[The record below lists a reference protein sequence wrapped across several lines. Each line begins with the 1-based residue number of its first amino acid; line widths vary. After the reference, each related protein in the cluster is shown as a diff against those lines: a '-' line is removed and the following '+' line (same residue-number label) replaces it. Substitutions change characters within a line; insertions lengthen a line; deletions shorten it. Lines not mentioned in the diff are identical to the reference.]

1 MSESSNEPMLE
12 AYIFETSQFIDQL
25 EALILNN
32 ENSNGYPEDDINEI
46 FRIMHTI
53 KGSSAMMLFND
64 ISTLAHSME
73 DIFYFFREQ
82 KTENV
87 DYSALADLLFESIDF
102 IKVELE
108 KIKNGD
114 EVDGKSDKL
123 INDNKEFLKKLKGDS
138 PCDKEE
144 EPKNNDKKQQYYI
157 ESDKKNIV
165 LGNNLYKAVIFFDD
179 DCEMENIR
187 AYTVVSSVKEFTD
200 EVHYFPE
207 NIIEDDDT
215 AKVIREKGFEIF
227 FKTDKAYEEV
237 NSNLGQTVML
247 KKLELIKLENDDE
260 FKKNNKSNEICI
272 KESPI
277 KKPVV
282 VEKKSTSEVRSS
294 SVQEVISVNIKKVD
308 TLMDLVGEMVIAEA
322 MVIQNPDLY
331 GMELDNFRKAARQL
345 HKITSELQDIVMS
358 IRMVPLVP
366 TLNKMNRI
374 VRDMKKKLNK
384 EVKLKLIGEDTE
396 VDKNIA
402 EHISDPLM
410 HLVRNCVDHGIEA
423 KEDRIKAGKDEEGI
437 ITIEARNLGNYVV
450 ITISDDGAGLNK
462 EKILEKA
469 MTNGILTKSEDEMSD
484 NEIYNLIFLP
494 GFSTNDN
501 VTEFSGRGVGMDV
514 VSKNIAEIGGYT
526 YVNSEEGKGTTF
538 TLKIP
543 LTLAIIDGMNVK
555 VGGSYY
561 TIPINNIK
569 QSFRPQKEDLV
580 KDLNG
585 NEMVMIRGECYT
597 VFRLHE
603 IYNIQ
608 TNIKDLDDGII
619 IVVEQDDKV
628 ACLFVDELVGQ
639 QQVVIKTLPSYI
651 KNIKKIAGLSGCTLL
666 GNGSISLIID
676 VGGIMLQKK

>member
-32 ENSNGYPEDDINEI
+32 ENSNGYPEEDINEI

-82 KTENV
+82 SPENV
-87 DYSALADLLFESIDF
+87 DYSSLADLLFESIDF

-114 EVDGKSDKL
+114 EVDGKSDEL
-123 INDNKEFLKKLKGDS
+123 INNNKEFLKNLKGDS
-138 PCDKEE
+138 SCDKEE
-144 EPKNNDKKQQYYI
+144 KTKNDNTKQQYYI
-157 ESDKKNIV
+157 EPDKKNMV
-165 LGNNLYKAVIFFDD
+165 VGNNLYKAVIFFDD

-187 AYTVVSSVKEFTD
+187 AYTVVSSIKELAD
-200 EVHYFPE
+200 DVHYFPE

-227 FKTDKAYEEV
+227 FKTDKSYEEI
-237 NSNLGQTVML
+237 NSSLGQTVML
-247 KKLELIKLENDDE
+247 KKLELIELENDDE
-260 FKKNNKSNEICI
+260 FKKFDKSKDVAI

-277 KKPVV
+277 IKPVV
-282 VEKKSTSEVRSS
+282 VEKKTTTEAHGG

-322 MVIQNPDLY
+322 MVVQNPDLY

-358 IRMVPLVP
+358 IRMVPLAP

-384 EVKLKLIGEDTE
+384 EIKLKLIGESTE
-396 VDKNIA
+396 VDKNIT

-410 HLVRNCVDHGIEA
+410 HLVRNCVDHGIES
-423 KEDRIKAGKDEEGI
+423 KEDRIKAGKSAEGV
-437 ITIEARNLGNYVV
+437 ITIEAKNSGNYVI
-450 ITISDDGAGLNK
+450 ITVSDDGSGLNK

-469 MTNGILTKSEDEMSD
+469 ITNGVLTKSEEEMSD
-484 NEIYNLIFLP
+484 SEIYNLIFLP

-514 VSKNIAEIGGYT
+514 VSKNIAEIGGYA
-526 YVNSEEGKGTTF
+526 YVDSEEGKGSTF

-555 VGGSYY
+555 VGSSYY

-569 QSFRPQKEDLV
+569 QSFRPKKEDLV
-580 KDLNG
+580 RDLNG

-603 IYNIQ
+603 IYNIK
-608 TNIKDLDDGII
+608 TNIKDFDDGII

-666 GNGSISLIID
+666 GNGNISLIID
-676 VGGIMLQKK
+676 VAGIMLQKK

>member
-12 AYIFETSQFIDQL
+12 MYIFETSQFIDQL
-25 EALILNN
+25 EAIILDN
-32 ENSNGYPEDDINEI
+32 ENSNGYSNEDINEI

-64 ISTLAHSME
+64 VSTLAHSME
-73 DIFYFFREQ
+73 DIFYFFRENNP
-82 KTENV
+82 ENV

-114 EVDGKSDKL
+114 EVDGKSSEL
-123 INDNKEFLKKLKGDS
+123 IDQNHKFLEKLKGNS
-138 PCDKEE
+138 TEVVEE
-144 EPKNNDKKQQYYI
+144 KTEKSNTKQQYYI
-157 ESDKKNIV
+157 ESDKKNV
-165 LGNNLYKAVIFFDD
+165 LLSNNTYKAVIFFDD

-187 AYTVVSSVKEFTD
+187 AYTVISSIKEFTD
-200 EVHYFPE
+200 EVHYLPE
-207 NIIEDDDT
+207 DIIEDDDT
-215 AKVIREKGFEIF
+215 AKVIRESGFQVI

-237 NSNLGQTVML
+237 SEILNQTVML
-247 KKLELIKLENDDE
+247 RKLELVKLEDDDE
-260 FKKNNKSNEICI
+260 FKQFNKSVKENI

-282 VEKKSTSEVRSS
+282 VEKKSSSETHNSG
-294 SVQEVISVNIKKVD
+294 VQEMISVNIKKVD
-308 TLMDLVGEMVIAEA
+308 KLMDLVGEMVIAEA

-331 GMELDNFRKAARQL
+331 GLELENFKKSARQL

-358 IRMVPLVP
+358 IRMVPLAP
-366 TLNKMNRI
+366 TLNKMNRV
-374 VRDMKKKLNK
+374 VRDMKKKLDK

-396 VDKNIA
+396 VDKNII

-410 HLVRNCVDHGIEA
+410 HLVRNCVDHGIET
-423 KEDRIKAGKDEEGI
+423 KEDRVKSGKSEEGL
-437 ITIEARNLGNYVV
+437 ITIEAKNLGSYVI

-469 MTNGILTKSEDEMSD
+469 VKNNMLTKSQEEMSD

-514 VSKNIAEIGGYT
+514 VSRNLSEIGGYT
-526 YVNSEEGKGTTF
+526 YVNSTEGEGTIF

-555 VGGSYY
+555 VGDSYY
-561 TIPINNIK
+561 TIPISNIR
-569 QSFRPQKEDLV
+569 QSFRPKNEDII

-597 VFRLHE
+597 VFRIHE
-603 IYNIQ
+603 IYD
-608 TNIKDLDDGII
+608 IKTDIDDLSRGII
-619 IVVEQDDKV
+619 IVVEQDDKI

-639 QQVVIKTLPSYI
+639 QQVVIKALPSYI
-651 KNIKKIAGLSGCTLL
+651 KNIKKIDGLSGCTLL

-676 VGGIMLQKK
+676 VAGIIQQRA

>member
-32 ENSNGYPEDDINEI
+32 ESSNGYPEEDINEI

-82 KTENV
+82 KPENV
-87 DYSALADLLFESIDF
+87 DHSSLADLLFESIDF

-114 EVDGKSDKL
+114 EVDGKSDEL
-123 INDNKEFLKKLKGDS
+123 INHNKEFLKNLKGDS
-138 PCDKEE
+138 SYAKEE
-144 EPKNNDKKQQYYI
+144 KTKNNDTKQQYYI
-157 ESDKKNIV
+157 ESNKKNIV

-187 AYTVVSSVKEFTD
+187 AYTVVSSIKEFTD
-200 EVHYFPE
+200 EVHYSPE

-227 FKTDKAYEEV
+227 FKTDKSYEEI
-237 NSNLGQTVML
+237 NSNLSQTVML
-247 KKLELIKLENDDE
+247 KKLELIELENDDE
-260 FKKNNKSNEICI
+260 LKKFNKSNEVGI

-277 KKPVV
+277 IKPVV
-282 VEKKSTSEVRSS
+282 VEKKVPQEAHGG

-322 MVIQNPDLY
+322 MVVQNPDLY

-358 IRMVPLVP
+358 IRMVPLAP

-384 EVKLKLIGEDTE
+384 EIKLKLIGESTE
-396 VDKNIA
+396 VDKNIT

-410 HLVRNCVDHGIEA
+410 HLVRNCVDHGIES
-423 KEDRIKAGKDEEGI
+423 KEDRIKAGKDVEGV
-437 ITIEARNLGNYVV
+437 ITIEAKNSGNYVI
-450 ITISDDGAGLNK
+450 ITVSDDGAGLNK

-469 MTNGILTKSEDEMSD
+469 ITNGVLTKAEEEMSD
-484 NEIYNLIFLP
+484 SEIYNLIFLP

-514 VSKNIAEIGGYT
+514 VSKNIAEIGGYV
-526 YVNSEEGKGTTF
+526 YVDSEEGKGSIF

-555 VGGSYY
+555 VGNSYY

-569 QSFRPQKEDLV
+569 QSFRPKKEDLV

-603 IYNIQ
+603 IYNIK
-608 TNIKDLDDGII
+608 TNIKDFEDGII

-651 KNIKKIAGLSGCTLL
+651 KNIKKISGLSGCTLL

-676 VGGIMLQKK
+676 VAGIMLGKK

>member
-12 AYIFETSQFIDQL
+12 MYIFETSQFIDQL
-25 EALILNN
+25 EAIILDN
-32 ENSNGYPEDDINEI
+32 ENSNGYSNEDINEI

-64 ISTLAHSME
+64 VSTLAHSME
-73 DIFYFFREQ
+73 DIFYFFRENNP
-82 KTENV
+82 ENV

-114 EVDGKSDKL
+114 EVDGKSSEL
-123 INDNKEFLKKLKGDS
+123 IDQNHKFLEKLKGNS
-138 PCDKEE
+138 TEVVEE
-144 EPKNNDKKQQYYI
+144 KTEKSNTKQQYYI
-157 ESDKKNIV
+157 ESDKKNV
-165 LGNNLYKAVIFFDD
+165 LLSNNTYKAVIFFDD

-187 AYTVVSSVKEFTD
+187 AYTVISSIKEFTD
-200 EVHYFPE
+200 EVHYLPE
-207 NIIEDDDT
+207 DIIEDDDT
-215 AKVIREKGFEIF
+215 AKVIRESGFQVI

-237 NSNLGQTVML
+237 SEILNQTVML
-247 KKLELIKLENDDE
+247 RKLELVKLEDDDE
-260 FKKNNKSNEICI
+260 FKQFNKSVKENI

-282 VEKKSTSEVRSS
+282 VEKKSSSEAHNSG
-294 SVQEVISVNIKKVD
+294 VQEMISVNIKKVD
-308 TLMDLVGEMVIAEA
+308 KLMDLVGEMVIAEA

-331 GMELDNFRKAARQL
+331 GLELENFKKSARQL

-358 IRMVPLVP
+358 IRMVPLAP
-366 TLNKMNRI
+366 TLNKMNRV
-374 VRDMKKKLNK
+374 VRDMKKKLDK

-396 VDKNIA
+396 VDKNII

-410 HLVRNCVDHGIEA
+410 HLVRNCVDHGIET
-423 KEDRIKAGKDEEGI
+423 KEDRVKSGKSEEGL
-437 ITIEARNLGNYVV
+437 ITIEAKNLGSYVI

-469 MTNGILTKSEDEMSD
+469 VKNNMLTKSQEEMSD

-514 VSKNIAEIGGYT
+514 VSRNLSEIGGYT
-526 YVNSEEGKGTTF
+526 YVNSTEGEGTIF

-555 VGGSYY
+555 VGDSYY
-561 TIPINNIK
+561 TIPISNIR
-569 QSFRPQKEDLV
+569 QSFRPKNEDII

-597 VFRLHE
+597 VFRIHE
-603 IYNIQ
+603 IYD
-608 TNIKDLDDGII
+608 IKTDIDDLSRGII
-619 IVVEQDDKV
+619 IVVEQDDKI

-639 QQVVIKTLPSYI
+639 QQVVIKALPSYI
-651 KNIKKIAGLSGCTLL
+651 KNIKKIDGLSGCTLL

-676 VGGIMLQKK
+676 VAGIIQQRA

>member
-25 EALILNN
+25 EALILDN
-32 ENSNGYPEDDINEI
+32 ENSNGYSEDDINEI

-53 KGSSAMMLFND
+53 KGSSAMMLFSD

-82 KTENV
+82 NPENV

-114 EVDGKSDKL
+114 EVDGKSDEL
-123 INDNKEFLKKLKGDS
+123 INQNKEFLKKLKGNS
-138 PCDKEE
+138 PETKEE
-144 EPKNNDKKQQYYI
+144 KPKKNDTKQQYYI

-165 LGNNLYKAVIFFDD
+165 LANNLYKAVIFFDD

-215 AKVIREKGFEIF
+215 SKVIREKGFEIF
-227 FKTDKAYEEV
+227 FKTDKSYEEV
-237 NSNLGQTVML
+237 NSNLSQTVML

-260 FKKNNKSNEICI
+260 FKKINKSNDICI

-282 VEKKSTSEVRSS
+282 VEKKGTPEAHS

-308 TLMDLVGEMVIAEA
+308 TLMDLVGEMVISEA

-358 IRMVPLVP
+358 IRMVPLAP

-384 EVKLKLIGEDTE
+384 EVKLKLIGENTE
-396 VDKNIA
+396 VDKNIT

-410 HLVRNCVDHGIEA
+410 HLVRNCVDHGIES
-423 KEDRIKAGKDEEGI
+423 KEDRIRSGKDAEGVL
-437 ITIEARNLGNYVV
+437 TIEAKNLGNYVI
-450 ITISDDGAGLNK
+450 ITVSDDGAGLNK

-469 MTNGILTKSEDEMSD
+469 ITNNLLTKPQEEMSD

-494 GFSTNDN
+494 GFSTNDD

-514 VSKNIAEIGGYT
+514 VSKNIGEIGGYA

-569 QSFRPQKEDLV
+569 QSFRPKKEDLV

-603 IYNIQ
+603 IYNIE
-608 TNIKDLDDGII
+608 TNIKSLDDGII

-628 ACLFVDELVGQ
+628 ACLFVDELIGQ

-651 KNIKKIAGLSGCTLL
+651 KNIKKIEGLSGCTLL

-676 VGGIMLQKK
+676 VAGIILQKK

>member
-1 MSESSNEPMLE
+1 MLE
-12 AYIFETSQFIDQL
+12 MYIFETSQFIDQL
-25 EALILNN
+25 EAIILDN
-32 ENSNGYPEDDINEI
+32 ENSNGYSNEDINEI

-64 ISTLAHSME
+64 VSTLAHSME
-73 DIFYFFREQ
+73 DIFYFFRENNP
-82 KTENV
+82 ENV

-114 EVDGKSDKL
+114 EVDGKSSEL
-123 INDNKEFLKKLKGDS
+123 IDQNHKFLEKLKGNS
-138 PCDKEE
+138 TEVVEE
-144 EPKNNDKKQQYYI
+144 KTEKSNTKQQYYI
-157 ESDKKNIV
+157 ESDKKNV
-165 LGNNLYKAVIFFDD
+165 LLSNNTYKAVIFFDD

-187 AYTVVSSVKEFTD
+187 AYTVISSIKEFTD
-200 EVHYFPE
+200 EVHYLPE
-207 NIIEDDDT
+207 DIIEDDDT
-215 AKVIREKGFEIF
+215 AKVIRESGFQVI

-237 NSNLGQTVML
+237 SEILNQTVML
-247 KKLELIKLENDDE
+247 RKLELVKLEDDDE
-260 FKKNNKSNEICI
+260 FKQFNKSVKENI

-282 VEKKSTSEVRSS
+282 VEKKSSSEAHNSG
-294 SVQEVISVNIKKVD
+294 VQEMISVNIKKVD
-308 TLMDLVGEMVIAEA
+308 KLMDLVGEMVIAEA

-331 GMELDNFRKAARQL
+331 GLELENFKKSARQL

-358 IRMVPLVP
+358 IRMVPLAP
-366 TLNKMNRI
+366 TLNKMNRV
-374 VRDMKKKLNK
+374 VRDMKKKLDK

-396 VDKNIA
+396 VDKNII

-410 HLVRNCVDHGIEA
+410 HLVRNCVDHGIET
-423 KEDRIKAGKDEEGI
+423 KEDRVKSGKSEEGL
-437 ITIEARNLGNYVV
+437 ITIEAKNLGSYVI

-469 MTNGILTKSEDEMSD
+469 VKNNMLTKSQEEMSD

-514 VSKNIAEIGGYT
+514 VSRNLSEIGGYT
-526 YVNSEEGKGTTF
+526 YVNSTEGEGTIF

-555 VGGSYY
+555 VGDSYY
-561 TIPINNIK
+561 TIPISNIR
-569 QSFRPQKEDLV
+569 QSFRPKNEDII

-597 VFRLHE
+597 VFRIHE
-603 IYNIQ
+603 IYD
-608 TNIKDLDDGII
+608 IKTDIDDLSRGII
-619 IVVEQDDKV
+619 IVVEQDDKI

-639 QQVVIKTLPSYI
+639 QQVVIKALPSYI
-651 KNIKKIAGLSGCTLL
+651 KNIKKIDGLSGCTLL

-676 VGGIMLQKK
+676 VAGIIQQRA

>member
-25 EALILNN
+25 EALILSN

-144 EPKNNDKKQQYYI
+144 PKNNDTKQQYYI

-237 NSNLGQTVML
+237 NSNLGQTIML

-423 KEDRIKAGKDEEGI
+423 KEDRIKAGKGEEGI

-469 MTNGILTKSEDEMSD
+469 MTNGLLTKSEDEMSD

-608 TNIKDLDDGII
+608 TNIKNLDDGII

-676 VGGIMLQKK
+676 VAGIMLQKK